1 MAVKAEGGAK
11 ENQMVPLKVT
21 KSIKCLSVV
30 VRGEVG
36 AQKNLMTPFEI
47 TKLLIS
53 LFEDNIMQ
61 GSDTGEEGR
70 VTTDRLEK
78 LCKDWP

>member
-11 ENQMVPLKVT
+11 ENQMVPFEVT

-30 VRGEVG
+30 VRREVG

-47 TKLLIS
+47 TK
-53 LFEDNIMQ
+53 
-61 GSDTGEEGR
+61 
-70 VTTDRLEK
+70 
-78 LCKDWP
+78 

>member
-1 MAVKAEGGAK
+1 MESEWGGEDHGDVAVRAEGGAQ
-11 ENQMVPLKVT
+11 ENLMAPFEVT

-47 TKLLIS
+47 TK
-53 LFEDNIMQ
+53 
-61 GSDTGEEGR
+61 
-70 VTTDRLEK
+70 
-78 LCKDWP
+78 